1 MAKKKAAK
9 KKLSKNKPKK
19 KKAGKRKTTA
29 KAATVRGRMLTF
41 KCSSGCN
48 VDDRTARIGRGFVVL
63 ATRRTAVHVHF
74 LDNRSPFTPFELDI
88 DVPADDATVKFI
100 ADNADG
106 EYEYEFS
113 CDSCNSLHITT
124 NPKMIVP

>member
-9 KKLSKNKPKK
+9 KKSSKKKPGK
-19 KKAGKRKTTA
+19 KKAGKKTTA
-29 KAATVRGRMLTF
+29 KAAAVRGRMLTF
-41 KCSSGCN
+41 KCSSGCD
-48 VDDRTARIGRGFVVL
+48 VDERNARIGRAFVVL
-63 ATRRTAVHVHF
+63 ATRRTAVHIHF
-74 LDNRSPFTPFELDI
+74 LGNRSPFDPFELDF
-88 DVPADDATVKFI
+88 DVPADDAVVKFI

-113 CDSCNSLHITT
+113 CDSCKSLHITT